1 MQSLPINPDI
11 PSHHFAIVTP
21 WYGHQ
26 FGGAEKFVK
35 QLAEHMHQS
44 GYSVEVLTTACSSP
58 YVDWSTNDLEV
69 GTFEINGIK
78 VQRFPVDQRDADR
91 YAERYRELLRA
102 EQSAISSDIEHDLIA
117 NSINSS
123 QLCNYIEQ
131 HAGEHLWI
139 FAPYMY
145 GTTIQGVKRIP
156 DRSFIFPCLHDE
168 PMAYLH
174 CIKDMFSSVRGVL
187 CLSAP
192 EKILIERLYGLS
204 PDKVRFIGCGIEK
217 TAPGKPERFRSS
229 HSIQDDY
236 FIYIGKKDRGKNL
249 HELIRLFDQYIK
261 DTRRRDKLV
270 LIGPG
275 ELRWVC
281 EQEQS
286 SNIIDL
292 GIVEDE
298 QTKNDA
304 IAGSIAL
311 CHPSVKESFSIVI
324 MEAWLQERPV
334 VVDYAGNVTRDHCER
349 ANGGLFYR
357 NYWEFY
363 ECLELLSSHPEIGN
377 QLGKQGKHYV
387 VKEFSRDAVLARFA
401 HAVKDMFS

>member
-1 MQSLPINPDI
+1 MRINPDI
-11 PSHHFAIVTP
+11 PSHNFAIVTP

-35 QLAEHMHQS
+35 QLAEHMQES
-44 GYSVEVLTTACSSP
+44 GYSVKVLTTACSSP
-58 YVDWSTNDLEV
+58 YVDWGTNDLEI
-69 GTFEINGIK
+69 GTFGIDGVE
-78 VQRFPVDQRDADR
+78 VQRFRVDQRDADR
-91 YAERYRELLRA
+91 YAERYRELLRTR
-102 EQSAISSDIEHDLIA
+102 EITISSDMENELIT

-123 QLCNYIEQ
+123 DLNEYIEH
-131 HAGEHLWI
+131 HAGEYFWI

-145 GTTIQGVKRIP
+145 GTTIHGVKYVA

-187 CLSAP
+187 CLSVP
-192 EKILIERLYGLS
+192 EKMLIERLYGLS
-204 PDKVRFIGCGIEK
+204 PEKVQFIGCGIEK
-217 TAPGKPERFRSS
+217 TSPGIPERFKLS
-229 HSIQDDY
+229 HGIQDDY

-249 HELIRLFDQYIK
+249 HELIRFFDQYIK

-275 ELRWVC
+275 EIRWVC
-281 EQEQS
+281 EGEQS
-286 SNIIDL
+286 INIIDV
-292 GIVEDE
+292 GVIENE

-324 MEAWLQERPV
+324 MEAWLQECPV
-334 VVDYAGNVTRDHCER
+334 VVDYSGDVTRDHCTR
-349 ANGGLFYR
+349 SNGGLFYR

-363 ECLELLSSHPEIGN
+363 ECLELLSSQREIGE
-377 QLGKQGKHYV
+377 QLGKQGKKYV
-387 VKEFSRDAVLARFA
+387 MGEFSWDAVLARFA
-401 HAVKDMFS
+401 RVMKDIFS